1 MFNLVRRA
9 AAQQF
14 SGAGLS
20 LSDLDRVLDSMYSG
34 FPVWSGATVSQQ
46 AALTI
51 STFWSCVAYI
61 SDDIATLPTLPYRR
75 TFGKDGEPNG
85 KKIAYDHYLY
95 PLLMQQVNPEL
106 SSWRFFQ
113 LMQCWLMIWG
123 NAVAEIVENGRG
135 QVMQLWPWRWDRVK
149 VTRVGEQESG
159 PLQYQYHLRNGQWT
173 QPVPAYRMLHLRGMG
188 IDGVTGM
195 DPVDLQKQTLGLNL
209 GITEHGARYYKQGAK
224 MGGIVQGPAGTKL
237 NDKSFERLQK
247 TLHDQHEGSIQAWRT
262 LILEDGFTW
271 KEAAD
276 NMINAAFIPSLT
288 MTAQDIARFYKM
300 PLTKLGL
307 SPTAPASA
315 AEELSLEYVLF
326 TLSPWTA
333 NWQNQIHCDLLSSR
347 ENATIYTAFNYKN
360 LLIGNHKDMATFISS
375 LQDRGDLSADEVREM
390 FLDLNAQPD
399 GIGADYWKAV
409 NMSPVGDEGKTSLTS
424 PANVQQVQKVKK
436 KQLPQGDP
444 DDQPDDKDKGKT
456 NGHASLHGMGLS
468 DNLIMALTDFVIQQV
483 GAQAR
488 ERLN

>member
-1 MFNLVRRA
+1 M
-9 AAQQF
+9 
-14 SGAGLS
+14 
-20 LSDLDRVLDSMYSG
+20 
-34 FPVWSGATVSQQ
+34 
-46 AALTI
+46 
-51 STFWSCVAYI
+51 
-61 SDDIATLPTLPYRR
+61 
-75 TFGKDGEPNG
+75 
-85 KKIAYDHYLY
+85 
-95 PLLMQQVNPEL
+95 
-106 SSWRFFQ
+106 
-113 LMQCWLMIWG
+113 
-123 NAVAEIVENGRG
+123 
-135 QVMQLWPWRWDRVK
+135 
-149 VTRVGEQESG
+149 
-159 PLQYQYHLRNGQWT
+159 
-173 QPVPAYRMLHLRGMG
+173 
-188 IDGVTGM
+188 
-195 DPVDLQKQTLGLNL
+195 
-209 GITEHGARYYKQGAK
+209 
-224 MGGIVQGPAGTKL
+224 
-237 NDKSFERLQK
+237 
-247 TLHDQHEGSIQAWRT
+247 

-436 KQLPQGDP
+436 KQLPQGEP